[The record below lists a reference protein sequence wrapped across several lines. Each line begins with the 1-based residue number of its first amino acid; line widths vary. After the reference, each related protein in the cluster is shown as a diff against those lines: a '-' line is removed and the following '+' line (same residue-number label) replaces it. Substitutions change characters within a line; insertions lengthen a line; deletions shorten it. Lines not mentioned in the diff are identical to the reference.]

1 MLGRWNCGLRRNQL
15 MEQKLKLKDFLLR
28 WLKNLAGV
36 ALAAW
41 WVKGIHSYNLVDLLM
56 ATFLLSLLHFYV
68 RPVVKLFLR
77 PLAVLTLGFVNL
89 IINAL
94 LLYVVGR
101 VLAPNFEVATFGAAF
116 WGGVVVMIVSA
127 VIFLVLQVFLGVRVL
142 RGAVRPAAPPPRA
155 PNGPP
160 AGTGPVID
168 I

>member
-1 MLGRWNCGLRRNQL
+1 
-15 MEQKLKLKDFLLR
+15 
-28 WLKNLAGV
+28 
-36 ALAAW
+36 
-41 WVKGIHSYNLVDLLM
+41 
-56 ATFLLSLLHFYV
+56 V

-77 PLAVLTLGFVNL
+77 PLAVVTLGFVNV

-94 LLYVVGR
+94 FLYLVGR
-101 VLAPNFEVATFGAAF
+101 MLAPNFEVANFGAAF
-116 WGGVVVMIVSA
+116 WGAVVVMIVSG

-142 RGAVRPAAPPPRA
+142 RGAARPAAPPPRRA

>member
-1 MLGRWNCGLRRNQL
+1 

-41 WVKGIHSYNLVDLLM
+41 WVKGIRSYNLVDLLM

-89 IINAL
+89 IINAV

-116 WGGVVVMIVSA
+116 WGGVIVMIVSGFRFFWSCRYFWECGLCA
-127 VIFLVLQVFLGVRVL
+127 ARCV
-142 RGAVRPAAPPPRA
+142 PARAPPRA